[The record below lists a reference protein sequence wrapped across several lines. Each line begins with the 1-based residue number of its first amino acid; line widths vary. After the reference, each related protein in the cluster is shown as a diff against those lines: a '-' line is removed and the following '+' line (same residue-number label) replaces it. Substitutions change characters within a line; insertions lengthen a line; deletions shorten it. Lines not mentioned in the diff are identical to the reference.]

1 MNEEIERI
9 LRMLDEGKINAADAE
24 RLIRAVRSEAA
35 PQDAEWREWPDW
47 SAPRPSPCIELK
59 EKVRT
64 VRRAVR
70 AARDRQRR
78 HAVRYA
84 VWCMH
89 HLKRKSERDRR
100 KRSENR
106 TTVDRVIYVLTASAV
121 VATTPEAGSLV
132 KDLLQGDQF
141 AWDNFYFGL
150 EEEFRIDIPP
160 RDLHDLIT
168 VQSVADYIDRRL
180 AEPPAP
186 VATEEPL
193 AETPP
198 EETVTEEE
206 PPRAP
211 KRRGGKKPSQPA

>member
-9 LRMLDEGKINAADAE
+9 LRMLEEGKISAAEAE
-24 RLIRAVRSEAA
+24 RLIRAVRSEGNKPEWGEWAA
-35 PQDAEWREWPDW
+35 WT
-47 SAPRPSPCIELK
+47 APRPSPCVELR

-70 AARDRQRR
+70 AARDRQQR
-78 HAVRYA
+78 HATRYA

-89 HLKRKSERDRR
+89 HLKRKSERERR
-100 KRSENR
+100 KRSQRR
-106 TTVDRVIYVLTASAV
+106 TTVERVIYVLTASAV
-121 VATTPEAGSLV
+121 VAAIPRPDSLV

-168 VQSVADYIDRRL
+168 VQSVADYVDRRL
-180 AEPPAP
+180 AELAPTSAEPEAPAEVP
-186 VATEEPL
+186 TEEPP
-193 AETPP
+193 AA
-198 EETVTEEE
+198 
-206 PPRAP
+206 PR
-211 KRRGGKKPSQPA
+211 RRGKKAPGTA